1 MKRGENSGIWLR
13 ERGMGFRTLNNDVKS
28 EGRKVI
34 LIKKLQN
41 LHVKQNFFWI
51 GDDSGLYAGQPQ
63 SLNFPSIYKI
73 HLPQPNCGWSVFP
86 CCLDSGLGHV
96 TCFDHVGKS
105 YRGQFHT

>member
-41 LHVKQNFFWI
+41 LHVKQHFFLDWRV
-51 GDDSGLYAGQPQ
+51 
-63 SLNFPSIYKI
+63 I
-73 HLPQPNCGWSVFP
+73 HVCR
-86 CCLDSGLGHV
+86 LDSPSLSIFPASIKY
-96 TCFDHVGKS
+96 TCHSLVVG
-105 YRGQFHT
+105 GVCFPAA